1 MSSQTTDVTTGI
13 IHVNSLLLN
22 RNNLYFSGYFE
33 VSKIDITDTNPTVT
47 DVIIKL
53 QGPSTIAFKGNDLY
67 FGEFRA
73 DKISKI
79 NITDTIP
86 TPTDV
91 ITGLDKPSNLVFN
104 GNDLYVTSYLEND
117 GKIVKIDVA
126 ATNPVALRVS

>member
-1 MSSQTTDVTTGI
+1 M
-13 IHVNSLLLN
+13 
-22 RNNLYFSGYFE
+22 
-33 VSKIDITDTNPTVT
+33 
-47 DVIIKL
+47 

-126 ATNPVALRVS
+126 ATNPVALRMS